1 MTDVT
6 TRISDAFVPD
16 RWMNWMAQ
24 DTTEKTAIFT
34 SGIVA
39 SNGDMAALLGGG
51 GRTMNMP
58 FWKDLSDDEPG
69 IASDDP
75 AVESVPEKLSS
86 GKDVFRRQLRTKS
99 FSSADLTPVLSGGD
113 PMTRMRTAASRYWER
128 HFQRTLIHHLT
139 GVFTDNINNDS
150 GDMVN
155 DISIDTTATLTSDNL
170 ISAEAVIDTEH
181 TMGDMYD
188 AFSVIMMHSDI
199 YKRLQ
204 KLNLIDTVADSEGN
218 VRFTMYQGKRVI
230 VDDSCRKLT
239 TNATNSWDKT
249 TNKTKYWTYL
259 AAPGAVAYAE
269 STGGI
274 PVPAEVER
282 EPAQGNGMG
291 VEIIHMR
298 RQYAMHVPGIKWTD
312 SSVAGD
318 FPSYADLRNAS
329 NHDRCYAERK
339 QIPIALLIS
348 N

>member
-1 MTDVT
+1 MTDIT

-16 RWMNWMAQ
+16 RWQDWMSK
-24 DTTEKTAIFT
+24 DTTEKTALFT
-34 SGIVA
+34 SGIVTPSA
-39 SNGDMAALLGGG
+39 EMSALLGGG

-58 FWKDLSDDEPG
+58 FWKDMGNDEPG

-75 AVESVPEKLSS
+75 SVESVPEKLNS
-86 GKDVFRRQLRTKS
+86 GKDVFRRQIRTHS
-99 FSSADLTPVLSGGD
+99 VSVADLTPVITGGD
-113 PMTRMRTAASRYWER
+113 PLTRLRTASSRFWER

-139 GVFTDNINNDS
+139 GLFTDNSTNDS
-150 GDMVN
+150 GDMIN
-155 DISIDTTATLTSDNL
+155 DISIDTTATVTADNL

-188 AFSVIMMHSDI
+188 AFSVIMMHSDV

-239 TNATNSWDKT
+239 TSATNAYDRT

-259 AAPGAVAYAE
+259 AAPGAVAWAE
-269 STGGI
+269 AAL
-274 PVPAEVER
+274 PMPAEVER

-291 VEIIHMR
+291 VETIFMR

-312 SSVAGD
+312 SSVAGE
-318 FPSYADLRNAS
+318 FPSYADLRNVA
-329 NHDRCYAERK
+329 NHDRVYAERK
-339 QIPIALLIS
+339 QIPLALLIT
-348 N
+348 NG